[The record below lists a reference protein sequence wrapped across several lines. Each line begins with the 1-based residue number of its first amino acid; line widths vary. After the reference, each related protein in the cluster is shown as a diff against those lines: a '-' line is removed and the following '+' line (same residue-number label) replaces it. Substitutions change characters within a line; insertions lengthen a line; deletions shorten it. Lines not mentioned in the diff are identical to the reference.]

1 MNIHVLWCF
10 SLGIIEM
17 ATLLLSGWIADQN
30 WIKKYHYH
38 KIYLIFC
45 GITNL
50 LCPLATT
57 FSSLMAY
64 SITFAIFSGGYLA
77 LLLPVQVDLVGAPR
91 FHSALGL
98 SSLIAGLGVIT
109 GPPIA
114 GKRSN
119 TSLIPF
125 KLFLMHPAKA
135 NWIKTVMHL
144 FKKFNQL

>member
-77 LLLPVQVDLVGAPR
+77 LLLPVLVR
-91 FHSALGL
+91 RKKVMVRLL
-98 SSLIAGLGVIT
+98 YYTI
-109 GPPIA
+109 
-114 GKRSN
+114 
-119 TSLIPF
+119 
-125 KLFLMHPAKA
+125 
-135 NWIKTVMHL
+135 TVMGSYTIL
-144 FKKFNQL
+144 